1 MRAGAEQ
8 HHLIDP
14 RTGRPSSSPWEEVT
28 VCGATCL
35 AADVAA
41 KAAFLLGVEGPD
53 WLDERGLPGRFLAH
67 GRAYENASWRAGV
80 TPWEPAC
87 T

>member
-1 MRAGAEQ
+1 M
-8 HHLIDP
+8 IDP
-14 RTGRPSSSPWEEVT
+14 GTGRPSASPWEEVT

-41 KAAFLLGVEGPD
+41 KAAFLLGADGPD
-53 WLDERGLPGRFLAH
+53 WLDEPGCRGGSCAGRGLRERELAR
-67 GRAYENASWRAGV
+67 GGRAGV
-80 TPWEPAC
+80 PAC

>member
-1 MRAGAEQ
+1 M
-8 HHLIDP
+8 
-14 RTGRPSSSPWEEVT
+14 T

-41 KAAFLLGVEGPD
+41 KAAFLLGGDGPD
-53 WLDERGLPGRFLAH
+53 WLDAHGLPAPLRRRDGETIANE
-67 GRAYENASWRAGV
+67 AWRRSRRGDA
-80 TPWEPAC
+80 AC